1 MVNDRSPIG
10 HELSETMMGRAIA
23 RAAHSRLLA
32 PPNPWVGAVLVCDDG
47 TSFEG
52 GTQRPGDRHAERMV
66 LDRAGSRARGA
77 TLYVTL
83 EPCSHTG
90 RTGPCV
96 GAIIEAQVGAVVVAV
111 LDPDHRVAGTGVSQ
125 LRDAGIEV
133 TVGPGAQAV
142 QQQLRPYLHHRVTGR
157 PWVINKI
164 ASTIDGRTAAPDGTS
179 QWITGPEARADAHR
193 LRAESDA
200 ILVGAGTVRSDN
212 PRLTV
217 RNVTAPDGLPP
228 REPRRIVLGSAPAD
242 ARIHPCTE
250 YRGDLGALLDRLG
263 SEGILQLMLEGGARV
278 AHAFHSERLIN
289 LYVHYL
295 AAAVMGGSDGSP
307 VFDGIG
313 AATISDLWRGQVASI
328 AQLGDTLRVDILP
341 IPD

>member
-1 MVNDRSPIG
+1 MVRDRSAVG
-10 HELSETMMGRAIA
+10 RELSETMMARAVA

-32 PPNPWVGAVLVCDDG
+32 PPNPWVGAVLVCEDG

-52 GTQRPGDRHAERMV
+52 GTQRPGDRHAERVV
-66 LDRAGSRARGA
+66 LDRAAGRARDA

-96 GAIIEAQVGAVVVAV
+96 EAIIDAQVAAVVVAV
-111 LDPDHRVAGTGVSQ
+111 LDPDRRVAGTGVRR
-125 LRDAGIEV
+125 LTEAGIAV
-133 TVGPGAQAV
+133 TVGPGALAV
-142 QQQLRPYLHHRVTGR
+142 QKQLRPYLHHRATGR
-157 PWVINKI
+157 PWVVNKV

-179 QWITGPEARADAHR
+179 QWITGPEARADVHR

-228 REPRRIVLGSAPAD
+228 REPRRIVLGSAPTD
-242 ARIHPCTE
+242 ALIRPCTE
-250 YRGDLGALLDRLG
+250 YRGDLGTLLERLG
-263 SEGILQLMLEGGARV
+263 SEGIVQLMIEGGATV
-278 AHAFHSERLIN
+278 AHAFHSQGLIN
-289 LYVHYL
+289 YYVHYL
-295 AAAVMGGSDGSP
+295 AAAVMGGSDGAP
-307 VFDGIG
+307 VFSGSG
-313 AATISDLWRGQVASI
+313 AASISDLSRGQVASI
-328 AQLGDTLRVDILP
+328 TQLGDTLRVDILP